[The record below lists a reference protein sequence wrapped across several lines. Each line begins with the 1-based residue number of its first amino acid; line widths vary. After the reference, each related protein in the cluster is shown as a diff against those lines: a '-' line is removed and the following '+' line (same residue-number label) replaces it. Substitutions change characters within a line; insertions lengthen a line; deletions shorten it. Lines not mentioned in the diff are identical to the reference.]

1 VLTVTIMTRGGDTQ
15 SGRCHDAWVH
25 VLLLAE
31 TLPDAERLAS
41 AWRDAAPH
49 ADTEARAVP
58 LPGGASLTASQ
69 PDGPGHGAGHG
80 AGGGGVLLA
89 GAAIPV
95 GRPAAVGP
103 QDVGPAHPGPS
114 APGPAPSALPRAEAA
129 ALSAAAERADVVV
142 AYVTRLDGDGLHRG
156 VVVEAAA
163 AAAPHAVPVVVV
175 TERSEVS
182 RREWSTA
189 GLSGVHE
196 VADGDVVRVARTWTP
211 AWTR

>member
-1 VLTVTIMTRGGDTQ
+1 MPG
-15 SGRCHDAWVH
+15 VH

-41 AWRDAAPH
+41 AWRTAAPH
-49 ADTEARAVP
+49 TDTEARAVRV
-58 LPGGASLTASQ
+58 PG
-69 PDGPGHGAGHG
+69 GHGASAGALSGSGALAAAPTHG
-80 AGGGGVLLA
+80 TGGGGVLLA

-95 GRPAAVGP
+95 GRPDSVGA
-103 QDVGPAHPGPS
+103 QDVGPAHPGPT
-114 APGPAPSALPRAEAA
+114 APGPAPSALPRAEGAALAEAA
-129 ALSAAAERADVVV
+129 ARADVVV
-142 AYVTRLDGDGLHRG
+142 AYVTRLDGEMLHRG

-163 AAAPHAVPVVVV
+163 AAAGHAVPVVAV

-196 VADGDVVRVARTWTP
+196 TVDGDVARVARTWTP
-211 AWTR
+211 GWAR

>member
-1 VLTVTIMTRGGDTQ
+1 MPG
-15 SGRCHDAWVH
+15 VH

-49 ADTEARAVP
+49 TRTEARAVR
-58 LPGGASLTASQ
+58 LPGARVAVGA
-69 PDGPGHGAGHG
+69 PDHPAGAPR
-80 AGGGGVLLA
+80 GGGVLLA

-95 GRPAAVGP
+95 GRPDAVGP

-114 APGPAPSALPRAEAA
+114 APGPAPSALPRGEGAALAEAA
-129 ALSAAAERADVVV
+129 ARADVVV

-156 VVVEAAA
+156 VAVEAAA
-163 AAAPHAVPVVVV
+163 AASPHAVPVVVI
-175 TERSEVS
+175 TGHSEVS

-196 VADGDVVRVARTWTP
+196 AADGDVARVARTWTP
-211 AWTR
+211 LWAR

>member
-1 VLTVTIMTRGGDTQ
+1 M
-15 SGRCHDAWVH
+15 H

-49 ADTEARAVP
+49 TGTEARAVHV
-58 LPGGASLTASQ
+58 PGGAGTSGGMRE
-69 PDGPGHGAGHG
+69 PGGPQARDQGADLAAGQAAGPGHG

-114 APGPAPSALPRAEAA
+114 APGPAPSALPRAEGA
-129 ALSAAAERADVVV
+129 ALSEAAERADVVV

>member
-1 VLTVTIMTRGGDTQ
+1 M
-15 SGRCHDAWVH
+15 H

-49 ADTEARAVP
+49 TDTVACAVRV
-58 LPGGASLTASQ
+58 PGALGATVGALSQ
-69 PDGPGHGAGHG
+69 GAAPGSVPGHGPGHGP
-80 AGGGGVLLA
+80 GGGGVLLA
-89 GAAIPV
+89 GPAIPV
-95 GRPAAVGP
+95 GRPDAVGP

-114 APGPAPSALPRAEAA
+114 APGPSASALPRAEGAVLAEAA
-129 ALSAAAERADVVV
+129 ADADVVV
-142 AYVTRLDGDGLHRG
+142 AYVTRLDGEALHRG

-163 AAAPHAVPVVVV
+163 AAAAHAVPVVVV
-175 TERSEVS
+175 TGSSEVT

-196 VADGDVVRVARTWTP
+196 LADGDVARVARTWTP
-211 AWTR
+211 GWAR